1 MKKLCIMITVAIAMT
16 FVACKDSCCKTVPA
30 SANSDTQAFNLDTT
44 SLKPGTV
51 FYQCDMHPEILSD
64 QTGNCPKCG
73 MDLSERAK
81 KN

>member
-1 MKKLCIMITVAIAMT
+1 MTVAMAMT
-16 FVACKDSCCKTVPA
+16 FASCKDSCCK
-30 SANSDTQAFNLDTT
+30 SAPSSVDAVTQSFNLDTT
-44 SLKPGTV
+44 SLKPGAV